1 MSFFIKSP
9 LKVSGMDTF
18 EMNYNFAF
26 MLQNNTFGKLQNM
39 IYAYKQGTS

>member
-26 MLQNNTFGKLQNM
+26 MQNNTFGKLQNM